1 MTKPVSIKLAIIIS
15 IIIFPI
21 LLVHLPSI
29 LFQFSNFFLPD
40 DFGNTRS
47 IFSFLGI
54 EGAGLSLFFWPFL
67 IPLLVLCVIA
77 AVELWRQKLFGL
89 YSFTFLS
96 VAVSVA
102 LLAAIFIWF
111 NHLSFIP
118 NELPYG
124 SDFRSRGITP
134 DMLRAATNKAIFT
147 SVILFVINLIILLP
161 IIITLWYR
169 RGEYFFKKAMP
180 NIAQ

>member
-77 AVELWRQKLFGL
+77 AIELWRQKLFGL

-96 VAVSVA
+96 SVVSVA

-111 NHLSFIP
+111 NHLNSIP

-124 SDFRSRGITP
+124 SDLRSSGITP
-134 DMLRAATNKAIFT
+134 DMLRAATNEAIFASAT
-147 SVILFVINLIILLP
+147 ILIIDLIILLP
-161 IIITLWYR
+161 IIVMLWYR
-169 RGEYFFKKAMP
+169 RSEHFPQIISPKAT
-180 NIAQ
+180 Q